1 MAEAGTLEGFRIL
14 VVEDDF
20 LVAEVL
26 IDILTDAGAEVVGP
40 FGWVDEGVGAIN
52 ENVGTLDCAVL
63 DINLHGLKSYPIADA
78 LKAHNIPFVFTTGY
92 SGEAIPDAYR
102 SFPRCE
108 KPFDPDRLIA
118 ILATSKQQHTA

>member
-1 MAEAGTLEGFRIL
+1 MAEAATLEGYRIL

-26 IDILTDAGAEVVGP
+26 IDILEDAGAVVVGP
-40 FGWVDEGVGAIN
+40 YGWLNEGVDAVT
-52 ENVGTLDCAVL
+52 ENDVTLDCAVL

-78 LKAHNIPFVFTTGY
+78 LKARNIPFVFTTGY
-92 SGEAIPDAYR
+92 SGEALPDAYR

-108 KPFDPDRLIA
+108 KPFNQDQLIA
-118 ILATSKQQHTA
+118 ALASAKHRTA

>member
-1 MAEAGTLEGFRIL
+1 MKDGALEGYSVL

-26 IDILTDAGAEVVGP
+26 VDILEDAGAKVVGP
-40 FGWVDEGVGAIN
+40 FGWVDEGVGAVN
-52 ENVGTLDCAVL
+52 DSKGTIDCAVL

-102 SFPRCE
+102 PFPRYE
-108 KPFDPDRLIA
+108 KPFNPERLIRA
-118 ILATSKQQHTA
+118 LATAKRHRS